1 MLSIAQM
8 IEALPERIS
17 ESFKTLFA
25 GVEQR
30 LADALAELN
39 ESEADLAQ
47 AQADLATAK
56 QTIAT
61 LQTADKAR
69 EKELADLKA
78 AQATLAAENEKL
90 KAETKNVAQ
99 KAAELLAAQGI
110 PAGGTPSGAPTPKA
124 GADSAERIAAQTKY
138 SELLS
143 QGKSLEA
150 GQFWAANRKLLS

>member
-25 GVEQR
+25 GVEER
-30 LADALAELN
+30 LADALGNLKQ
-39 ESEADLAQ
+39 SEADLAQ
-47 AQADLATAK
+47 TRADLVTAK

-61 LQTADKAR
+61 LQTIDKAR
-69 EKELADLKA
+69 EKELADSKA
-78 AQATLAAENEKL
+78 AQATLTAENEKL
-90 KAETKNVAQ
+90 KAEAKDVNQ

-110 PAGGTPSGAPTPKA
+110 PAGDTPAGSPGPK
-124 GADSAERIAAQTKY
+124 SENAERAAAQTKY

-150 GQFWAANRKLLS
+150 GQFWAANRKLFS